1 MLPAILMAAALA
13 APDESI
19 SAALLR
25 LSEEAEAFA
34 RIAPEVIGQ
43 EVYRQKAAQG
53 RRRSLRLGPAPP
65 PGTPPRLSFRLR
77 EIVSE
82 YGFAML
88 KDDQGGLHEFR
99 RVVSVD
105 GRPVES
111 APAARRNLTLALT
124 ASSDRDRR
132 RLLRNLERWG
142 LEGAVTDFGQLI
154 LLFSRRRLADYE
166 FQPGESGRIGPD
178 RTHAIAFRQRGGAQK
193 FTIFERGEFLHQ
205 PLEGRVWVREPDFLP
220 LRIEIATA
228 RQQSNRALLE
238 TAVVDYALSPHGA
251 LLPVSV
257 LHRQHQ
263 DGRLVVEN
271 ALQYG
276 SFRRFA
282 ASAEIKFTEAGEPPP
297 NK

>member
-13 APDESI
+13 APDESM

-53 RRRSLRLGPAPP
+53 RRSLRLGAAPP
-65 PGTPPRLSFRLR
+65 PGTPPQLSFRLR

-82 YGFAML
+82 YGFALL
-88 KDDQGGLHEFR
+88 KGSGSGLHEFR

-105 GRPVES
+105 GRSVES
-111 APAARRNLTLALT
+111 AGEARRRLTVALT
-124 ASSDRDRR
+124 APGDRDRM
-132 RLLRNLERWG
+132 RLLSDFERWG
-142 LEGAVTDFGQLI
+142 LDGAVTDFGQII
-154 LLFSRRRLADYE
+154 LLFTRRRLTDYE

-178 RTHAIAFRQRGGAQK
+178 QAHAIDFRQRGGAQT
-193 FTIFERGEFLHQ
+193 FRIFDRSEFVHQ
-205 PLEGRVWVREPDFLP
+205 PLEGRVWVRDPDFLP
-220 LRIEIATA
+220 LRIELKTA
-228 RQQSNRALLE
+228 RKQNNRSLLE
-238 TAVVDYALSPHGA
+238 TAVIDYAMSAHGA
-251 LLPVSV
+251 LLPASV

-263 DGRLVVEN
+263 DGHMVVEN

-282 ASAEIKFTEAGEPPP
+282 ASAEIKFTEVDEPPP
-297 NK
+297 KK